1 MLYIH
6 EETPIEIEDEST
18 TWIALSDLMT
28 GLMAIFLTLSIAILV
43 NQHAQRDEI
52 VKDVQMALK
61 NSGLEIETDPQ
72 TGDMN
77 IATDFAFESG
87 KAVLKPEGK
96 AVLNQL
102 MPVFAKVVFD
112 ELSDEQQEKITR
124 LIVEGHTDSVGGYAA
139 NMKLSTERA
148 NAVLNYIDTEMAD
161 FPHKQA
167 LLKKMTAV
175 GRGENDASPS
185 ENPADRRVLLR
196 FDFKQI
202 DWTQES
208 TPKVAK

>member
-1 MLYIH
+1 MLQPY
-6 EETPIEIEDEST
+6 EEPVMETEDEAT

-52 VKDVQMALK
+52 VQDVQMALK
-61 NSGLEIETDPQ
+61 NSGLEIETDPR

-77 IATDFAFESG
+77 IAADFAFESG

-96 AVLNQL
+96 AILDQL
-102 MPVFAKVVFD
+102 MPVFAKTVFA
-112 ELSDEQQEKITR
+112 ELSGEQQEQITR
-124 LIVEGHTDSVGGYAA
+124 LIVEGHTDSVGGYAS

-148 NAVLNYIDTEMAD
+148 NAVLTYIDTEMPD
-161 FPHKQA
+161 FPHKA
-167 LLKKMTAV
+167 ELLAKMTAV

-202 DWTQES
+202 DWTKQS
-208 TPKVAK
+208 PSRQ

>member
-1 MLYIH
+1 MLQMY
-6 EETPIEIEDEST
+6 EEPPMEMEDEAT

-43 NQHAQRDEI
+43 NQNAERDEI

-61 NSGLEIETDPQ
+61 NSGLEIETDPR

-77 IATDFAFESG
+77 IAADFAFESG
-87 KAVLKPEGK
+87 KAVLRPEGK
-96 AVLNQL
+96 EVLNQL
-102 MPVFAKVVFD
+102 MPVFAQTVF
-112 ELSDEQQEKITR
+112 EQLSSDQQEQITR
-124 LIVEGHTDSVGGYAA
+124 LIVEGHTDSVGGYAS

-148 NAVLNYIDTEMAD
+148 NAVLTYIDTEMPD
-161 FPHKQA
+161 FPHKA
-167 LLKKMTAV
+167 ELLAKMTAV
-175 GRGENDASPS
+175 GRGENDASPT

-202 DWTQES
+202 DWT
-208 TPKVAK
+208 KADKK

>member
-1 MLYIH
+1 MLQTY
-6 EETPIEIEDEST
+6 EEPILETEDEAT

-43 NQHAQRDEI
+43 NQNAQRDEI
-52 VKDVQMALK
+52 VQDVQMALK
-61 NSGLEIETDPQ
+61 NSGLEIETDPR

-77 IATDFAFESG
+77 IAADFAFESG

-96 AVLNQL
+96 AILDQL
-102 MPVFAKVVFD
+102 MPVFAKTVFA
-112 ELSDEQQEKITR
+112 ELSGEQQEQITR
-124 LIVEGHTDSVGGYAA
+124 LIVEGHTDSVGGYAS

-148 NAVLNYIDTEMAD
+148 NAVLTYIDTEMPD
-161 FPHKQA
+161 FPHKA
-167 LLKKMTAV
+167 ELLAKMTAV

-202 DWTQES
+202 DWTKQS
-208 TPKVAK
+208 QSRQ

>member
-1 MLYIH
+1 MLQTY
-6 EETPIEIEDEST
+6 EEPILETEDEAT

-43 NQHAQRDEI
+43 NQNAQRDEI
-52 VKDVQMALK
+52 VQDVQMALK
-61 NSGLEIETDPQ
+61 NSGLEIETDPR

-77 IATDFAFESG
+77 IAADFAFESG

-96 AVLNQL
+96 AILDQL
-102 MPVFAKVVFD
+102 MPVFAKTVFA
-112 ELSDEQQEKITR
+112 ELSGEQQEQITR
-124 LIVEGHTDSVGGYAA
+124 LIVEGHTDSVGGYAS

-148 NAVLNYIDTEMAD
+148 NAVLTYIDTEMPD
-161 FPHKQA
+161 FPHKA
-167 LLKKMTAV
+167 ELLAKMTAV

-202 DWTQES
+202 DWTENKKTAQ
-208 TPKVAK
+208 

>member
-1 MLYIH
+1 MLQPY
-6 EETPIEIEDEST
+6 EEPVMETEDEAT

-52 VKDVQMALK
+52 VQDVQMALK
-61 NSGLEIETDPQ
+61 NSGLEIETDPR

-77 IATDFAFESG
+77 IAADFAFESG

-96 AVLNQL
+96 AILDQL
-102 MPVFAKVVFD
+102 MPVFAKTVFA
-112 ELSDEQQEKITR
+112 ELSGEQQEQITR
-124 LIVEGHTDSVGGYAA
+124 LIVEGHTDSVGGYAS

-148 NAVLNYIDTEMAD
+148 NAVLTYIDTEMPD
-161 FPHKQA
+161 FPHKA
-167 LLKKMTAV
+167 ELLAKMTAV

-202 DWTQES
+202 DWTKQS
-208 TPKVAK
+208 NQSGK

>member
-1 MLYIH
+1 MLQVY
-6 EETPIEIEDEST
+6 EEPPIEMEDEST

-52 VKDVQMALK
+52 VQDVQKALK
-61 NSGLEIETDPQ
+61 NSGLEIETDPR

-102 MPVFAKVVFD
+102 MPIFAQTVF
-112 ELSDEQQEKITR
+112 EQLSDEQQEQITR
-124 LIVEGHTDSVGGYAA
+124 LIVEGHTDSVGSYAA

-148 NAVLNYIDTEMAD
+148 NAVLSYIDLEMPD
-161 FPHKQA
+161 FPHKTA
-167 LLKKMTAV
+167 LLAKMTAV

-202 DWTQES
+202 DWTENKKTAQ
-208 TPKVAK
+208 

>member
-1 MLYIH
+1 MLQVY
-6 EETPIEIEDEST
+6 EEPPIEMEDEST

-52 VKDVQMALK
+52 VQDVQKALK
-61 NSGLEIETDPQ
+61 NSGLEIETDPR

-102 MPVFAKVVFD
+102 MPIFAQTVF
-112 ELSDEQQEKITR
+112 EQLSDEQQEQITR
-124 LIVEGHTDSVGGYAA
+124 LIVEGHTDSVGSYAA

-148 NAVLNYIDTEMAD
+148 NAVLSYIDLEMPD
-161 FPHKQA
+161 FPHKAA
-167 LLKKMTAV
+167 LLAKMTAV

-202 DWTQES
+202 DWTENKKTAQ
-208 TPKVAK
+208 